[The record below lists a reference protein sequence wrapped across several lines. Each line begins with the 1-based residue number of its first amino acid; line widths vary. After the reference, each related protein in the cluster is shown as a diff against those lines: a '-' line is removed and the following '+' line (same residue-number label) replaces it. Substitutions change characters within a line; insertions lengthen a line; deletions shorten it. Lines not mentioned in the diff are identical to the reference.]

1 MANEVIPVQALEI
14 EVKYLSVSFIH
25 TFCQCLSIAA
35 LPGPLKKCK
44 VKIYVCYK
52 PSNLSSQAKV
62 CTIWKYFG
70 QKEKC
75 FSPTWCVVKYSRLLI
90 PRCILLHSLK
100 FGGMLRSQPD
110 ENSFEFNGKPEG
122 EGLLAECPHNE
133 VRESCRKLVE
143 HHLIHPDY
151 LGIIGMPRNWT

>member
-1 MANEVIPVQALEI
+1 MVDKVIPVQALQI
-14 EVKYLSVSFIH
+14 EVKYFSVSFIH
-25 TFCQCLSIAA
+25 TFCQSLSIAA

-70 QKEKC
+70 QKEKY
-75 FSPTWCVVKYSRLLI
+75 FPPTWCVVKYSRLLI

-100 FGGMLRSQPD
+100 FWDMLSDEKTERRSA
-110 ENSFEFNGKPEG
+110 SIKPER
-122 EGLLAECPHNE
+122 EGFLAECPNNE

-143 HHLIHPDY
+143 YHLIHPDY
-151 LGIIGMPRNWT
+151 LGVIGMPWSWT